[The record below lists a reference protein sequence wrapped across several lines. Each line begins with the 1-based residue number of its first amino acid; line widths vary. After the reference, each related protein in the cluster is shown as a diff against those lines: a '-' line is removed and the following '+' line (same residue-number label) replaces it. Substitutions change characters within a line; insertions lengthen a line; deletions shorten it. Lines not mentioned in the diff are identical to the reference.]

1 MYTLSRRTLGSLLGA
16 TLLPMSPLVHADY
29 KPSKRRVRD
38 YDYDLTRKALVEPL
52 KEFFGNAKGQYID
65 LRGSPYV
72 TKDPESLRNL
82 YHQFLDI
89 FLQVPG
95 AVVELEGGF
104 RMLYASQAH
113 WSLCKAFVVT
123 SGKSIQIVAAG
134 LLHQF
139 GGMVDAPYDH
149 DHTLTIFYSGKI
161 TSNPQINADL
171 IEYYG
176 DFLKYMYRDDTSEKG
191 VKMKVQVRQL

>member
-29 KPSKRRVRD
+29 KPSKGRVW
-38 YDYDLTRKALVEPL
+38 DYDLTREALLEPL
-52 KEFFGNAKGQYID
+52 KEFFGNAKGQYIN
-65 LRGSPYV
+65 LRGTSYV

-82 YHQFLDI
+82 YHQFRYI

-95 AVVELEGGF
+95 DEVHLQGGF
-104 RMLYASQAH
+104 RLFDASQAH
-113 WSLCKAFVVT
+113 YTRCRAFVVT

-134 LLHQF
+134 LLHEF
-139 GGMVDAPYDH
+139 EGMVDLEES

-171 IEYYG
+171 IKYYG